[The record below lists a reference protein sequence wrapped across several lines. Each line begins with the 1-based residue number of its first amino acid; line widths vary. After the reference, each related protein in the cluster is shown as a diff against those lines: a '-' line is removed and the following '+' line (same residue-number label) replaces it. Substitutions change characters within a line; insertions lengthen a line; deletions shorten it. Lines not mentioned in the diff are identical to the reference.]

1 MAADTVI
8 GVFER
13 DQLPAAL
20 AAVHRAG
27 YGPNARVLQGD
38 RGDLPGQFR
47 RAGIDSPPALSV
59 NDGPILVLFAPSRV
73 AQAAD
78 LLQRSGARAVHVVTR
93 GIDRVPYAPVG
104 WAPPE
109 RRPRKPSIDK
119 AAESSADEAI

>member
-20 AAVHRAG
+20 AAIHRAG

-38 RGDLPGQFR
+38 CGDLPGQFK
-47 RAGIDSPPALSV
+47 RAGIDSPPALSIA
-59 NDGPILVLFAPSRV
+59 DGPILVLFAPSRV

-93 GIDRVPYAPVG
+93 GVDRIPYAPVG

-109 RRPRKPSIDK
+109 RRPRKPLTPETST
-119 AAESSADEAI
+119 DEAV